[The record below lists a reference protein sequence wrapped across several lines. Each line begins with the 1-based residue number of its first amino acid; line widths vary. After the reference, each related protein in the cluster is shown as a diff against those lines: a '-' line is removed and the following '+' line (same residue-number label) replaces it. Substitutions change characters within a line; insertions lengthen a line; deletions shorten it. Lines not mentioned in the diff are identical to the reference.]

1 MTDLQMIV
9 HFKTR
14 VRQARPGAP
23 AGGYAWVYGR
33 FPDWDRFEREATLH
47 FRRHFRFDVVG
58 FEDKRKVSPASKD
71 PVVAGL
77 VRDLDQHPLQY
88 HTMQF
93 YTADQNAAH

>member
-1 MTDLQMIV
+1 MTDRQMIV

-14 VRQARPGAP
+14 NRQLMPGAP

-33 FPDWDRFEREATLH
+33 FPDWEAFELEAVMH
-47 FRRHFRFDVVG
+47 FRRHFRFDVID
-58 FEDKRKVSPASKD
+58 FEDKRKVDRAPKD

-77 VRDLDQHPLQY
+77 VRDLDKHPLQY
-88 HTMQF
+88 HPMQF